1 MEHLW
6 KVLFETLAMILS
18 DPRHNSVF
26 NVEWDCSAGRAGTWE
41 PRTRLFYGL
50 AQSRAGIKMIILTQ
64 NILLSNY

>member
-1 MEHLW
+1 
-6 KVLFETLAMILS
+6 MILS

-26 NVEWDCSAGRAGTWE
+26 NVEWDCRAGPAGTWE